1 MTVVP
6 RSVSRA
12 ERRVSYTLLALLPV
26 IATLVYLKGQRY
38 DPAVFAP
45 DPSLL
50 AEPESAPVPL
60 PRADELLAAIR
71 DPEWHADGD
80 VERFTAD
87 TLYQKI
93 DGRAEAYLTRGFR
106 SLASVSF
113 TNGRDFID
121 VFAYDMTTPEQAAA
135 MLAAERPP
143 QAAAGDLEPNS
154 YRADASRFFA
164 EGRYYVQ
171 VVASDRGQALEATS
185 LALARAVA
193 ASLRVTIPAG
203 PQRSR

>member
-1 MTVVP
+1 MTASARP
-6 RSVSRA
+6 VSRA
-12 ERRVSYTLLALLPV
+12 ERRISYALLALLPV
-26 IATLVYLKGQRY
+26 IAMLVYLKGQRY

-50 AEPESAPVPL
+50 AEPGSAPAPL
-60 PRADELLAAIR
+60 PRADGLLADIT

-93 DGRAEAYLTRGFR
+93 DGRADAYLTRGFR
-106 SLASVSF
+106 ALAFVSF

-121 VFAYDMTTPEQAAA
+121 VFAYDMTTPGQAAA
-135 MLAAERPP
+135 MLVSERPP
-143 QAAAGDLEPNS
+143 QAAAGDLGPDS
-154 YRADASRFFA
+154 YRADASRFFT

-171 VVASDRGQALEATS
+171 VVASDRGRALEVTG
-185 LALARAVA
+185 LELGRAVA
-193 ASLRVTIPAG
+193 GRLRATIAGG
-203 PQRSR
+203 PQEPR